1 MVACADPHWSFHRTS
16 LTNTAALHPKRFIVH
31 GLVLAML
38 LAGSAPA
45 PAALMDPAPLPQ
57 AQGKVDAAAP
67 PAAAKAADVKPAE
80 KDPEPAAPVP
90 EPGTLLLVGTGL
102 VGLALT
108 KRRRRSQVA

>member
-1 MVACADPHWSFHRTS
+1 
-16 LTNTAALHPKRFIVH
+16 
-31 GLVLAML
+31 
-38 LAGSAPA
+38 
-45 PAALMDPAPLPQ
+45 MDSAPLPQ

-67 PAAAKAADVKPAE
+67 PADANPSAKAADVKSAE

-108 KRRRRSQVA
+108 KRRRRTAVA